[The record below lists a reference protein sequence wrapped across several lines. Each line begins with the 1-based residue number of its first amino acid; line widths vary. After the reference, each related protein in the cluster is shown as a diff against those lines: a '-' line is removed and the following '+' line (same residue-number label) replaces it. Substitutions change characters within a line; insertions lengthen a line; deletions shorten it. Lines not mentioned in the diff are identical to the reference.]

1 MRRSEPLVQLN
12 GQLEAEL
19 DQTMMDALWVLAHSG
34 DDARERFDRAVR
46 NNPDFIM
53 DYVESVDMGGAEQGL
68 RAGSRLRLRRVA
80 TEINSR
86 LRVESVDALLG
97 DVVSKMARVAETS
110 GSEAA
115 HRRLAVTEATRA
127 MFAADANAGAAGDD
141 TPASARLLTA
151 SDARLMGYSVD
162 HMDRR
167 FRRRRT
173 AAYTLAGIGT
183 LTLGIFDPAKIADEG
198 TKGYNQKNNDKLKAK
213 LGGDAANFGE
223 VRFIETSPSEP
234 SFGAPG
240 SADLVVTFRNVHN
253 WTMDGNDAAMFKA
266 FFDVLKPGGTL
277 GVEEHRANPGTD
289 AKTSADTGYLTEEY
303 VIGLATAA
311 GFELVE
317 KSEINANPKDT
328 KDHEKGVW
336 TLPPTLALGDKDKD
350 KYLAIGESDRMTL
363 KFRKPGGDSVAP
375 PAAADGA
382 ATGTDT
388 PKGFEAGKQAE
399 GETPA
404 AAETPAG

>member
-1 MRRSEPLVQLN
+1 MKKTLITLSLALALAACNNEAPAPTPAAEPAASATPAATPAAPVDMWTRYDEIAAGAQRSDANKARDQYRHPKETLQFFGLAN
-12 GQLEAEL
+12 GQNVVEISPGGGWYTEL
-19 DQTMMDALWVLAHSG
+19 LAPMLKG
-34 DDARERFDRAVR
+34 
-46 NNPDFIM
+46 N
-53 DYVESVDMGGAEQGL
+53 
-68 RAGSRLRLRRVA
+68 
-80 TEINSR
+80 
-86 LRVESVDALLG
+86 
-97 DVVSKMARVAETS
+97 
-110 GSEAA
+110 
-115 HRRLAVTEATRA
+115 
-127 MFAADANAGAAGDD
+127 
-141 TPASARLLTA
+141 
-151 SDARLMGYSVD
+151 
-162 HMDRR
+162 
-167 FRRRRT
+167 
-173 AAYTLAGIGT
+173 GT

-317 KSEINANPKDT
+317 KSQINANPKDT